1 MNTDTMI
8 FLIRNM
14 IPFMIPLTIVA
25 LGGMFSER
33 SGVVNIALEGIMVFG
48 ASFGIFF
55 IYFLPDLMSPQLLI
69 LAAMGIAII
78 SGVLF
83 SWLHAYASINLKAN
97 QTISGT
103 ALNLFAFAF
112 HDFLS
117 RLITKTGTEG
127 VSFKNVFRIEKIPF
141 FGDIPVLG
149 DLFFKN
155 VYLSTFIGLGIL
167 AVSSFVLYKTRF
179 GLRLRACG
187 EHPHAADSVGI
198 NVNRMRYWGVLISG
212 ALAGLGGL
220 VLIIPTTVEYTGTVS
235 GYGFLALAV
244 LIFGQ
249 WKPSKI
255 FLAAAFFGLMQVI
268 SNSSGLAFFTSLGIN
283 KYFYQIV
290 PYLTTLIVLTFTS
303 SKSASPRAAGEPY
316 DQGKR

>member
-1 MNTDTMI
+1 MTADTLI
-8 FLIRNM
+8 FLIINM
-14 IPFMIPLTIVA
+14 VPFMIPLTIVA

-33 SGVVNIALEGIMVFG
+33 SGVINIALEGIMVFG
-48 ASFGIFF
+48 ATFGIFF
-55 IYFLPDLMSPQLLI
+55 IYFFPTILPPQLLI
-69 LAAMGIAII
+69 LAAMVIAIVTGI
-78 SGVLF
+78 LF
-83 SWLHAYASINLKAN
+83 SLLHAYASINLKAN

-112 HDFLS
+112 HDFLA

-141 FGDIPVLG
+141 LGDIPILG
-149 DLFFKN
+149 DLLFKN
-155 VYLSTFIGLGIL
+155 VYLSTFLGLLIL
-167 AVSSFVLYKTRF
+167 IASSFVLYRTRF

-187 EHPHAADSVGI
+187 EHPQAADSVGI
-198 NVNRMRYWGVLISG
+198 NVNRMRYAGVIISG

-220 VLIIPTTVEYTGTVS
+220 VLIVPTTVEYTGTVS

-255 FLAAAFFGLMQVI
+255 FFAAAFFGLMQVI
-268 SNSSGLAFFTSLGIN
+268 SNSSGLAFFISLGIN

-290 PYLTTLIVLTFTS
+290 PYLMTLIVLTFTS
-303 SKSASPRAAGEPY
+303 AKSSAPKAAGEPY

>member
-1 MNTDTMI
+1 MSGDTLI

-48 ASFGIFF
+48 ATFGVFF
-55 IYFLPDLMSPQLLI
+55 IYFFPNLLTPQILI
-69 LAAMGIAII
+69 LVAMIIAII
-78 SGVLF
+78 SGILF
-83 SWLHAYASINLKAN
+83 SLLHAYASINLKAN

-112 HDFLS
+112 HDFLA
-117 RLITKTGTEG
+117 RMITKTGTEG
-127 VSFKNVFRIEKIPF
+127 VSFKNVFRIEAVPF
-141 FGDIPVLG
+141 LSDIPVIG
-149 DLFFKN
+149 DIFFKN
-155 VYLSTFIGLGIL
+155 AYISTLLGFLIL
-167 AVSSFVLYKTRF
+167 LAAAFVLYKTRF

-187 EHPHAADSVGI
+187 EHPQAADSVGI
-198 NVNRMRYWGVLISG
+198 NVNRMRYAGVIISG

-255 FLAAAFFGLMQVI
+255 FYAAAFFGLMQVI
-268 SNSSGLAFFTSLGIN
+268 SNSSGLAFFTSLGIS
-283 KYFYQIV
+283 KYWYQIV

-303 SKSASPRAAGEPY
+303 AKSAAPKAAGEPY